1 MASRPQLATV
11 RKSGQSGNN
20 TVQKQLR
27 KRLLFYFAG
36 FYFFLAHWQEKWYAM
51 EVFMRPVVWLHDF
64 LWGIPG
70 LVLLIG
76 TGAML
81 SIRLGLPQIRLFPQ
95 ALRRLTKDA
104 SSDGGISARQSLF
117 TALAGTVGT
126 GNLVGVAG
134 AICLGGPGSVFWMWV
149 CGILAMA
156 TKYAEAA
163 LAVHFRVGAHGQYLG
178 GTMYTISRGMKP
190 QWQPMAKLYAILG
203 LIAALGVGTTVQ
215 MNAVVSGFHSLIS
228 FGNAL
233 QSMPLDFLLGIL
245 CAGAFLLVAVG
256 GVKRIAR
263 ASSCLV
269 PLAAGGYILLCLVFL
284 ASHFRRIP
292 GAFHL
297 IFAGAFHPAAFTGG
311 TVAGALQVIS
321 VGCRRGV
328 FSNEAGMGTA
338 SMAHAAGSSC
348 AVEQG
353 TVGLME
359 VFLDTLVICSLTA
372 LVVLTSGVRIPFG
385 SDSGAELLFEAFAS
399 FFGCQIQGIL
409 VLIITCL
416 SFATMICW
424 GLYGK
429 QCICFLFG
437 SGAEV
442 PACLMQT
449 AGILMGAVTRQEMV
463 WYLAET
469 ANGLMM
475 IPNLLTLIMLS
486 GRVKIL
492 TKEFLSGGSSAMGG
506 KYADFNQCK
515 PL

>member
-1 MASRPQLATV
+1 
-11 RKSGQSGNN
+11 
-20 TVQKQLR
+20 
-27 KRLLFYFAG
+27 
-36 FYFFLAHWQEKWYAM
+36 
-51 EVFMRPVVWLHDF
+51 MRPVVWLHDF
-64 LWGIPG
+64 LWGGPG

-76 TGAML
+76 TGAWL
-81 SIRLGLPQIRLFPQ
+81 TILLGLPQFRLFPQ
-95 ALRRLTKDA
+95 ALRSLTKSA
-104 SSDGGISARQSLF
+104 SSDGGSTARQSLF

-149 CGILAMA
+149 CGFLAMA
-156 TKYAEAA
+156 AKYAEAV
-163 LAVHFRVGAHGQYLG
+163 LAVHFRIYAEGEYRG
-178 GTMYTISRGMKP
+178 GTMYIISRGMKP
-190 QWQPMAKLYAILG
+190 GWFPLAKCYAVLG
-203 LIAALGVGTTVQ
+203 LIAVLGVGSTVQ
-215 MNAVVSGFHSLIS
+215 MNAIVSGIHSMLP
-228 FGNAL
+228 FGRFFQPA
-233 QSMPLDFLLGIL
+233 SLDYLLGIL
-245 CAGAFLLVAVG
+245 CGGAFLLVAVG
-256 GVKRIAR
+256 GVKRIVR
-263 ASSCLV
+263 TSSFLV
-269 PLAAGGYILLCLVFL
+269 PLAAGGYILLCLLFL
-284 ASHFRRIP
+284 AANFRRIP
-292 GAFHL
+292 GAIHL
-297 IFAGAFHPAAFTGG
+297 IFAGAFRPAAFTGG
-311 TVAGALQVIS
+311 AVAGTLQVIS
-321 VGCRRGV
+321 VGCRRGT

-372 LVVLTSGVRIPFG
+372 LVVLTSGVQIPFG
-385 SDSGAELLFEAFAS
+385 SDSGSRLLFDAFAS
-399 FFGCQIQGIL
+399 SLGSGSRCLL
-409 VLIITCL
+409 VLIIACL

-442 PACLMQT
+442 PACLMQA
-449 AGILMGAVTRQEMV
+449 AGILMGAVTRQEAV

-475 IPNLLTLIMLS
+475 IPNLLALVLLS
-486 GRVKIL
+486 RRVKIL
-492 TKEFLSGGSSAMGG
+492 TKDFLSGGSSATGG